1 MTHAHTLWSFKT
13 KTFYPRP
20 KTNSIIFQVLEV
32 LIFQNFSVTGRPAV
46 DRHSTDMHNFV
57 HVRISRPEVD
67 RHPTAPNLL
76 LSGNA
81 SRPDRST
88 DSSFQK
94 SGRLTS
100 RPVAA
105 TVRKMT
111 VGRSTGSRPPA
122 LTEPQRLYFLAAYK
136 LGFCHLFWG

>member
-1 MTHAHTLWSFKT
+1 MTHAHTLWFFKT

-20 KTNSIIFQVLEV
+20 KTKSKLSRSWKFWFFRISQW
-32 LIFQNFSVTGRPAV
+32 PV
-46 DRHSTDMHNFV
+46 DRQSTGTRPTCTVFV
-57 HVRISRPEVD
+57 HVRISRPESTD
-67 RHPTAPNLL
+67 TRPTQTCCSLE
-76 LSGNA
+76 NA

-111 VGRSTGSRPPA
+111 VGRSTGGRPPA